1 MSWSGASNTHDLVSF
16 SREALETIPL
26 EHFMEEL
33 GQGAY
38 KGAFRAAEENY
49 FTALTNYVTKKVR
62 KTSNGKTWVERLNGA
77 DVMTKNNAFTI
88 GGAHV
93 VPRN

>member
-1 MSWSGASNTHDLVSF
+1 VRGPRAEP

-38 KGAFRAAEENY
+38 KGAFRTAEENY
-49 FTALTNYVTKKVR
+49 FTALTNYVTKKGSG
-62 KTSNGKTWVERLNGA
+62 TQ
-77 DVMTKNNAFTI
+77 DV
-88 GGAHV
+88 
-93 VPRN
+93 

>member
-1 MSWSGASNTHDLVSF
+1 MK
-16 SREALETIPL
+16 
-26 EHFMEEL
+26 EL

-49 FTALTNYVTKKVR
+49 FTALTNYVTKKVLER
-62 KTSNGKTWVERLNGA
+62 KPSNGKTWVERLNGA